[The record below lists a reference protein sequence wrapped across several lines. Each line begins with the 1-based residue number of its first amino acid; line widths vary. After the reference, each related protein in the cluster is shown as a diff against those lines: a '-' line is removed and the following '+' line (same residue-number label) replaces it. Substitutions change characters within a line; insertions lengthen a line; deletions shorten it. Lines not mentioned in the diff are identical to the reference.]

1 VVASTFL
8 NALVPVSLFKNLE
21 EMVLSVMMTGAS
33 KPVSRIAG
41 SAGRRGMTSS
51 RNLAMRVDACDQS
64 WEHAA
69 LSLA

>member
-1 VVASTFL
+1 
-8 NALVPVSLFKNLE
+8 
-21 EMVLSVMMTGAS
+21 VLSVMMTGAS